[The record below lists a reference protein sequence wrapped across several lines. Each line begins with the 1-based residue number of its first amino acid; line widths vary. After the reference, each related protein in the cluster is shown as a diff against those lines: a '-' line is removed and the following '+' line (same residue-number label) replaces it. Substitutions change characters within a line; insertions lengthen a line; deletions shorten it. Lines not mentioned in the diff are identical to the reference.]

1 MVTVNAA
8 RLLGLEQL
16 TGSIEVGKRADLA
29 VLDRDPLAVPPG
41 EIGAIEVLETVLD
54 GETVYEAAGSGRL
67 SFESSRNP

>member
-1 MVTVNAA
+1 
-8 RLLGLEQL
+8 
-16 TGSIEVGKRADLA
+16 